1 MRKKIYEM
9 RNAIISFL
17 FWFLPLKKEYVIF
30 EAFPNFN
37 GSPWLIYQE
46 FICRKI
52 AKKYKFVWAVN
63 SSEKMLQ
70 GVRCEILV
78 GKMSLKQKIRALYIL
93 SKAKLIIDSNR
104 YVRKR
109 NPKTYR
115 LYTQHA
121 APLKRAFEYTFGLGS
136 VEAVLSLSSEM
147 ALYEKEIF
155 PTAKGNFVVLGY
167 PSNDDLFKS
176 VDLYENS
183 FWSIVAKTE
192 FKFNKII
199 GWMPTYRQHRNGGTL
214 GSNYVFPY
222 GVPLFQKIEEFEKVN
237 AFLKDKNILLA
248 VQMHHAQADN
258 FPKQIYSNIVLIPP
272 ALKQEVGISN
282 ANLMS
287 NFDAMITDYS
297 GAYHEYLLLNRP
309 IALSIDD
316 YDEYAKNP
324 GFSID
329 YFDLIKGV
337 YLRDTSDLI
346 HFIEDVANGVDS
358 AKEEREKSL
367 RRIHKYTD
375 GQSTK
380 RVVDFLIEKAKL

>member
-1 MRKKIYEM
+1 MSSILSFLPTKMNYIIFESYPDFDGSPKKIYDEFVC
-9 RNAIISFL
+9 RNIQ
-17 FWFLPLKKEYVIF
+17 KKF
-30 EAFPNFN
+30 K
-37 GSPWLIYQE
+37 L
-46 FICRKI
+46 
-52 AKKYKFVWAVN
+52 VWAVDKSQQN
-63 SSEKMLQ
+63 L
-70 GVRCEILV
+70 
-78 GKMSLKQKIRALYIL
+78 SLKYNAVGFFGNL
-93 SKAKLIIDSNR
+93 SVLGRIKRKWMLMHAKLIVDSNR
-104 YVRKR
+104 YVRKI

-115 LYTQHA
+115 LYTQHG
-121 APLKRAFEYTFGLGS
+121 APLKKVFSYTYALGD
-136 VEAVLSLSSEM
+136 VDVVLSLSEEM
-147 ALYEKEIF
+147 SGLEHAIF
-155 PTAKGNFVVLGY
+155 PSAHGRLEPLGY
-167 PSNDDLFKS
+167 PSNDGLFVEKDSRINAFWRKS
-176 VDLYENS
+176 VGDEFS
-183 FWSIVAKTE
+183 FEKIV
-192 FKFNKII
+192 
-199 GWMPTYRQHRNGGTL
+199 GWMPTYRQHRNGGVNDT
-214 GSNYVFPY
+214 NYVFPY
-222 GVPLFQKIEEFEKVN
+222 GIPLFQKHEEFDKVN
-237 AFLKDKNILLA
+237 AFLKEKNILLA

-272 ALKQEVGISN
+272 ALKQEMGISN

-380 RVVDFLIEKAKL
+380 RVVDFLIEKANL